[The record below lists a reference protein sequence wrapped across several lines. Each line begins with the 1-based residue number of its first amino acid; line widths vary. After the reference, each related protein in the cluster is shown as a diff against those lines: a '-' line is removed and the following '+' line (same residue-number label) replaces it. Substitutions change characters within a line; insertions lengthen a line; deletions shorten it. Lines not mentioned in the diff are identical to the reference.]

1 MIRPTMVLC
10 LTLAAFAAAA
20 KQDEGQ
26 GVGGSAFHKNDITY
40 SSSVQTPHVE
50 WAGHLP
56 GGPIRGFFI
65 PSVQYGRDMIELMQR
80 LELLPTTVSID
91 RNWDTNCWGIGD
103 YYGHEYRGDRDDF
116 RIVYGYVEKDL
127 TGPAVFE
134 VLVIPGLNGW
144 TRMTRASRDAILRRV
159 RDGAGLVLIHPFVG
173 DVKNHPF
180 AGDER
185 EGDNRIWEISPLVGC
200 PDDSLNEGGGPEIN
214 KAAVAVGKWEA
225 AKPHFITS
233 GMDPALFPEGNITG
247 AFYKYQAAGE
257 VLIRSG
263 EYPIL
268 AVKPYGKGRVAAF
281 GYLEDGFLP
290 AGVNPLAGSEEEANY
305 FSAGI
310 DPISTGIYWDYW
322 EYYYS
327 LLAKT
332 VAWAAG
338 RDEPLELR
346 SLSARGGDAGSV
358 DLSLHT
364 PAARAVAIDVA
375 AKSEYGQQFG
385 SMTRTA
391 ELAAGENSISVPTD
405 GLRPG
410 AHWPGGRTIFDVIIR
425 DPSTGSTLNWG
436 GATFTVAKQAN
447 LTGVQP
453 ATGVYQRGEI
463 ISAVVRAAG
472 NLKGSKIRF
481 QVADDLQRILSDQAA
496 PARGETYFYFSLS
509 DFLGKYAHITAELVD
524 AGGTVIDHLRAR
536 PVLVVQDA
544 RRNKEFNPQ
553 VSFGASKHY
562 FQAVRMAQ
570 VRAQAVDTGF
580 TWGGSVNNGLNIPRG
595 AFGVYWYDR
604 GPTTP
609 EEMEKAVAE
618 FDRTKDFDA
627 LQYLTKKELYR
638 RTGDTRF
645 LAREPSF
652 SDPGFLERLSNI
664 VRAVVRG
671 KSRYNMDYYFV
682 GDEGSLTSYTDPY
695 DFDWGA
701 FALADFR
708 KWLRTEYGTLESLN
722 RKWRSGFR
730 SWDEVVPFTT
740 EQARTTRNYSP
751 WADHRTFME
760 VSFARAYQLVRDA
773 VVKGDPDG
781 QIALS
786 GTQVTTAYNGCD
798 WYRLDRVIDD
808 FLSYD
813 GGNQWDL
820 HRSFAK
826 PGSMIGFWT
835 GYGSRG
841 LAVQNAIWT
850 AAIHNVLHPNIFW
863 MFAFLNPDFTCS
875 QSAQDMGEVYRIL
888 KHGGIGKL
896 LMEASRK
903 QDGVGLHYS
912 MSSVHAASITG
923 NSPEGRQRAIGRDFP
938 ADRDGWVR
946 MINDLGMQFDFV
958 SYDQVEK
965 GALAAPRYRVFVL
978 PFSMALSPEEAKA
991 IQDFAQEG
999 GVVIAD
1005 AGTGIMDEH
1014 CAWQAQG
1021 LLNSFFGIQAPSS
1034 EKRRFMGTKTVE
1046 QNAEGDVTGERLT
1059 PGIDGPVKVTAE
1071 GTRWGLEETVL
1082 QRLEAVERDV
1092 EADTGKALVRI
1103 ADTDAVIARQ
1113 VGKGWAVYLNVLLD
1127 RYPDM
1132 RSREYGGAA
1141 ERSLIRALLH
1151 HVDVRPAV
1159 DVLTAEGK
1167 PLSQAQVAR
1176 YSLGQMEAI
1185 AVVKE
1190 NVSPEGVTGR
1200 DGVTVYNDANLG
1212 KLVREDITIRLPRK
1226 AWVSNIITGEQMG
1239 ETDAI
1244 RTSITTGAAL
1254 LFGLTQSQV
1263 SISLAGPSVG
1273 RRGEPLTFE
1282 IRATPGGKHLVR
1294 CHLFAPD
1301 GSFLSVYARSV
1312 LIEGADGKVTIRT
1325 AYNDAPGTYTLRAT
1339 DVVSGATTST
1349 GFLLK

>member
-1 MIRPTMVLC
+1 MIRPTLVLC
-10 LTLAAFAAAA
+10 LTLAAFVAANT
-20 KQDEGQ
+20 QDTGQ

-40 SSSVQTPHVE
+40 STSVPTSHVA
-50 WAGHLP
+50 WASRLP

-65 PSVQYGRDMIELMQR
+65 PSVQYGRDMVELMQR
-80 LELLPTTVSID
+80 VALLPTTVSID

-116 RIVYGYVEKDL
+116 RVVYGYVEKDL
-127 TGPAVFE
+127 TGPAPFE
-134 VLVIPGLNGW
+134 VILIPGLNGW
-144 TRMTRASRDAILRRV
+144 TRLTRATRDAILRRV
-159 RDGAGLVLIHPFVG
+159 QDGAGLVLIHPFVG

-185 EGDNRIWEISPLVGC
+185 EGDKRIWEISPLVGC
-200 PDDSLNEGGGPEIN
+200 PDDSLNEGGYPEIN
-214 KAAVAVGKWEA
+214 RAAVAIGKWEV

-233 GMDPALFPEGNITG
+233 GLDTGLLPEGNITG

-263 EYPIL
+263 DYPIL

-281 GYLEDGFLP
+281 AYVEDGFLP
-290 AGVNPLAGSEEEANY
+290 AGVNPFAGSEGEPNY

-310 DPISTGIYWDYW
+310 DPVSTGIYWDYW

-327 LLAKT
+327 LLAKA
-332 VAWAAG
+332 VVWAAG
-338 RDEPLELR
+338 REGQLELR
-346 SLSARGGDAGSV
+346 SLSAHADGGAIV
-358 DLSLHT
+358 DLNIHT
-364 PAARAVAIDVA
+364 AAACTVAIDVA
-375 AKSEYGQQFG
+375 AKSEFG
-385 SMTRTA
+385 RQLGSTTKSV
-391 ELAAGENSISVPTD
+391 ELAAGENSVSMPTD
-405 GLRPG
+405 GLRSG
-410 AHWPGGRTIFDVIIR
+410 ASWPGGKIIFDVIVR
-425 DPSTGSTLNWG
+425 DPSTGATLNWG
-436 GATFTVAKQAN
+436 GAAFTVAKRAN

-453 ATGVYQRGEI
+453 ATDAYQRGEI
-463 ISAVVRAAG
+463 ISAVVRATG
-472 NLKGSKIRF
+472 NLEGARIRF
-481 QVADDLQRILSDQAA
+481 QVADDFQRILSDQTA
-496 PARGETYFYFSLS
+496 PARGERYFYFSLAG
-509 DFLGKYAHITAELVD
+509 FLGKYAHITAELVD
-524 AGGTVIDHLRAR
+524 ADGTVIDQLRSR
-536 PVLVVQDA
+536 PVLVVQDT
-544 RRNKEFNPQ
+544 RRNREFNPQ

-562 FQAVRMAQ
+562 FQTVRMEQ

-580 TWGGSVNNGLNIPRG
+580 TWGGGVNNGLNIPRG

-604 GPTTP
+604 GPTAP
-609 EEMEKAVAE
+609 EEMEEAIAE
-618 FDRTKDFDA
+618 FNRTKDFDA
-627 LQYLTKKELYR
+627 LQYLTKRELYR
-638 RTGDTRF
+638 RTGDARF
-645 LAREPSF
+645 LARVPSF
-652 SDPGFLERLSNI
+652 SDPGFLDRLSNI
-664 VRAVVRG
+664 VQAVVRG

-682 GDEGSLTSYTDPY
+682 GDEGSLTSYADPY
-695 DFDWGA
+695 DFDWSA

-708 KWLRTEYGTLESLN
+708 KWLKTEYGTIESLN
-722 RKWRSGFR
+722 KEWRSEFR
-730 SWDEVVPFTT
+730 SWDEVVPYTT
-740 EQARTTRNYSP
+740 DKARTERNYAP

-760 VSFARAYQLVRDA
+760 VSFARAYQTVRDA
-773 VVKGDPDG
+773 VVKSDPNG
-781 QIALS
+781 RIALS

-841 LAVQNAIWT
+841 VAVQNAIWT

-896 LMEASRK
+896 LMEADRK

-958 SYDQVEK
+958 SYEQVEK
-965 GALAAPRYRVFVL
+965 GELAVPRNRLFVL
-978 PFSMALSPEEAKA
+978 PLSMALSPEEAKA
-991 IQDFAQEG
+991 MQDFAQAG

-1005 AGTGIMDEH
+1005 AGAGIMDEH
-1014 CAWQAQG
+1014 CAWQAKG
-1021 LLNSFFGIQAPSS
+1021 LLNGFFGIRAPSS
-1034 EKRRFMGTKTVE
+1034 EKRRFAGSKTVE
-1046 QNAEGDVTGERLT
+1046 QNADGDVTGERWA
-1059 PGIDGPVKVTAE
+1059 PGIQGPVKVTTE
-1071 GTRWGLEETVL
+1071 GTRWGLQETVL
-1082 QRLEAVERDV
+1082 QGLEAVEREV
-1092 EADTGKALVRI
+1092 EADTGSALIRI
-1103 ADTDAVIARQ
+1103 GDTDAVIARQ

-1132 RSREYGGAA
+1132 RSREYGGAV
-1141 ERSLIRALLH
+1141 ERALIRALLH
-1151 HVDVRPAV
+1151 GLDVRPAV
-1159 DVLTAEGK
+1159 EVLTREGR
-1167 PLSQAQVAR
+1167 PLGQAQIAR
-1176 YSLGQMEAI
+1176 YSLGQTEAL

-1190 NVSPEGVTGR
+1190 NVSPEGMTGR
-1200 DGVTVYNDANLG
+1200 DGVTVYKDANLG
-1212 KLVREDITIRLPRK
+1212 TMVREDITIRLPRK
-1226 AWVSNIITGEQMG
+1226 ASVSNIITGELIG

-1244 RTSITTGAAL
+1244 RTSITAGAAL
-1254 LFGLTQSQV
+1254 LFGLTPSQV
-1263 SISLAGPSVG
+1263 SMSLSGPSVG
-1273 RRGEPLTFE
+1273 RRGEPLTYE
-1282 IRATPGGKHLVR
+1282 IKATPGGKHLVR

-1301 GSFLSVYARSV
+1301 GSFLPVYAKNI
-1312 LIEGADGKVTIRT
+1312 LIDGAAGKVTIAT
-1325 AYNDAPGTYTLRAT
+1325 AYNDTPGNYTLRVA
-1339 DVVSGATTST
+1339 DVVSSATTST